1 MRYLK
6 RTKDYMLTY
15 RKLDNLEIIG
25 YSDSDLGGCQDTM
38 ISTSGYVYMLSG
50 GAIYWKSAKQSEIAT
65 STMSAEFMACHE
77 ATNHAIWL
85 WNFITGCE
93 L

>member
-1 MRYLK
+1 
-6 RTKDYMLTY
+6 
-15 RKLDNLEIIG
+15 
-25 YSDSDLGGCQDTM
+25 
-38 ISTSGYVYMLSG
+38 MLSG
-50 GAIYWKSAKQSEIAT
+50 GAISWKSAKQSEIAT

-85 WNFITGCE
+85 RNYRWNRKTTQDI